1 MLDALDIRHPPISR
15 SWATEI
21 VQLAVTRPVQPR
33 APPIAIVSG
42 ADPQL
47 GAGITSRIMDHVSAL
62 RQMSISDLACLGTL
76 QISVTVIPQR
86 GRRPAASAVPQNHQE
101 EVEK

>member
-1 MLDALDIRHPPISR
+1 MLDALDISRPPISC
-15 SWATEI
+15 SWTTEI
-21 VQLAVTRPVQPR
+21 VLLAVTRPVQQR

-47 GAGITSRIMDHVSAL
+47 RAGITNRIMDHVSAL

-76 QISVTVIPQR
+76 QISGTFIPQR